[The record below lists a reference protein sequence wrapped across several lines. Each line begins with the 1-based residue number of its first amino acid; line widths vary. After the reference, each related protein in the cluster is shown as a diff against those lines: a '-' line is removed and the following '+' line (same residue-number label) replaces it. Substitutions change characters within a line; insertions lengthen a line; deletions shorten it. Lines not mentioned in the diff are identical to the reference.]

1 MLPPEASQKALRKI
15 FRRKSIV
22 DIDDLFETLDTH
34 SRMSVFRRLKD
45 IGYMTS
51 YTDAGRYYTLPEIP
65 KFDPWGLW
73 FHKCVGF
80 SRAGTLKATVVEL
93 VQSSDAGMTPRELL
107 NVLRL
112 RIANTL
118 HNTLH
123 DLIKKRH
130 LDRQR
135 LEGLHLYTSAQ
146 PDRAGDQIKRR
157 IEKVRSTSKPPEYPS
172 TEATIAVLVQAL
184 QAGEALS
191 HPSAVSAR
199 LVAQGMTITAK
210 QVENIFSQYGLQAG
224 KKTAEPPSA
233 RSRR

>member
-1 MLPPEASQKALRKI
+1 MLPLEASQKALRKI

-65 KFDPWGLW
+65 KFDLWGLW

-157 IEKVRSTSKPPEYPS
+157 IKKVRSTSKPPEYPS

-184 QAGEALS
+184 RAGEALS
-191 HPSAVSAR
+191 HPSTVSAR

-233 RSRR
+233 PSRR